1 MESWQLLTLLEG
13 AALGADLIAHILAW
27 QAYVRNVFPDSNAY
41 RLTVDPEITPE
52 KAEAEQKERD
62 EQRAALKDRK
72 VD

>member
-1 MESWQLLTLLEG
+1 
-13 AALGADLIAHILAW
+13 
-27 QAYVRNVFPDSNAY
+27 VRNVFPDSNAY

-72 VD
+72 VGWQFVLQLHV

>member
-1 MESWQLLTLLEG
+1 M
-13 AALGADLIAHILAW
+13 
-27 QAYVRNVFPDSNAY
+27 RNVFPDSNAY

-72 VD
+72 VGGQAVTRVKACEDRWVPLAECAPL